1 MNAAT
6 GIYMRHQHE
15 PPVIPPHNSRAV
27 WSLPVATRTHPLVLA
42 ALSLAIL
49 VLDFLTGPHIHI
61 AILFVFP
68 VALATWTHGR
78 RWGTA
83 IAVILPLVRLPL
95 LYFVWKV
102 PTSWR
107 LEAADTAIDLVV
119 LLVLVQL
126 IGYVARQRQEIQVLQ
141 GMLPICS
148 FCKRIRDESGGW
160 LQLERYIGERSEARF
175 SHTFCPDCGR
185 THYRQYVD

>member
-1 MNAAT
+1 
-6 GIYMRHQHE
+6 MRHQPE
-15 PPVIPPHNSRAV
+15 PSVIPARNSQAV
-27 WSLPVATRTHPLVLA
+27 WSLPLATRTHPLVLA
-42 ALSLAIL
+42 ALSLGIL

-68 VALATWTHGR
+68 VALATWSHGR

-95 LYFVWKV
+95 LYLVWKV
-102 PTSWR
+102 PTSWP

-119 LLVLVQL
+119 LLVLVQV
-126 IGYVARQRQEIQVLQ
+126 IGYLARQRHEIQVLQ
-141 GMLPICS
+141 GMLPICG

-160 LQLERYIGERSEARF
+160 LQLEHYIGARSEASF

-185 THYRQYVD
+185 AHYGEYVD